1 MSKEKNR
8 PFVKA
13 EEGVP
18 PAGYENPSVRYYDKK
33 GNLLVRY
40 EGTKAWRCNNPG
52 NIKYVKRG
60 FAMRHGAIGFAM
72 GFAVFPNEFSGRVAL
87 ITRLKTGDFPTYTLD
102 RFAEVWEPHNIANYK
117 RMLHDI
123 SGLPLEK
130 KIKDLTSKEFE
141 RFRITIERIE
151 GWKAGWEEFYPAS

>member
-1 MSKEKNR
+1 MDKEKNR
-8 PFVKA
+8 HFVKA

-52 NIKYVKRG
+52 NIKYVKGG

-72 GFAVFPNEFSGRVAL
+72 GFSVFPNEFSGRVAL
-87 ITRLKTGDFPTYTLD
+87 RGCF
-102 RFAEVWEPHNIANYK
+102 
-117 RMLHDI
+117 
-123 SGLPLEK
+123 K
-130 KIKDLTSKEFE
+130 KNTSASFWMILAA
-141 RFRITIERIE
+141 FRP
-151 GWKAGWEEFYPAS
+151 KS